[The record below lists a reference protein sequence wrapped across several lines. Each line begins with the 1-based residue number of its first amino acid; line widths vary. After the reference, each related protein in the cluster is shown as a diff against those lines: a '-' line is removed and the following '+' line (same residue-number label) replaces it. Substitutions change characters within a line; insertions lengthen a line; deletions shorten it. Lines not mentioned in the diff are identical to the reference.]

1 MQMWCTLGAN
11 VRAMMWLLSL
21 VTSSLLMACTQPTS
35 TPTQERTNQTKT
47 EPAIARSERK
57 SSAREETPNKSVE
70 QERWL
75 FIGDSLTAGYGL
87 SPDESYVSV
96 LEARLSAERWLSEA
110 GHPIKLI
117 NAGISGDTSA
127 GVLRRV
133 DWLLNGDPVRRVF
146 LCIGA
151 NDGLRGQPVDQLKL
165 NLKNIIKRAQAK
177 GAEVTLIG
185 MKIPPNY
192 GARYAQSFERVYPEV
207 AAELKVALLP
217 FLLEGVAGSPKLNL
231 PDGIHPNREGQARVA
246 EHVFSFLR
254 AQSLIQQA
262 TPTAQETP

>member
-1 MQMWCTLGAN
+1 MSQPLRHKVSSTCAAP
-11 VRAMMWLLSL
+11 RAILKSATCELFVNPRS
-21 VTSSLLMACTQPTS
+21 PTS

-146 LCIGA
+146 L
-151 NDGLRGQPVDQLKL
+151 
-165 NLKNIIKRAQAK
+165 
-177 GAEVTLIG
+177 
-185 MKIPPNY
+185 
-192 GARYAQSFERVYPEV
+192 
-207 AAELKVALLP
+207 
-217 FLLEGVAGSPKLNL
+217 
-231 PDGIHPNREGQARVA
+231 
-246 EHVFSFLR
+246 
-254 AQSLIQQA
+254 SLIHI
-262 TPTAQETP
+262 